1 MLRVN
6 SAEALRFRLRTKRG
20 TEQQLE
26 KQKKD
31 MQETSNPVRIGIEGV
46 FYSLE
51 HVPELVR
58 FGSKPAREIA
68 ANSNLD
74 ERLTGRLRSFSAAVA
89 YAPHQVF
96 IGNLSPEEL
105 RERKQPWYEY
115 LIDGAAAKGRFGD
128 LVGQESFYAL
138 LAQAD
143 QFKLVSF
150 DEAWAAYQSNL
161 FASPKPGQLKSA
173 GEIVGLHQKGALPL
187 RSGGKLV
194 GGFEEGHVE
203 DVNLSAEILL
213 ENLAAK
219 ATAAHALKSLCA
231 SLSVDPGEI
240 DHVISCSEEAIGD
253 RYNRGGGNLAKAIAE
268 QAGCVNAAGGDV
280 KSFCAGPMVAMVHG
294 ASLIQSGVCRN
305 VAVVAGGS
313 LAKLGMKF
321 QSHLEKGMP
330 ILEDVLASFAVLLS
344 AARKGQ
350 PCIRLDSAAFHRV
363 GAGAS
368 PQGMAE
374 ALAEAPL
381 KKLGLKL
388 TDVDCYA
395 VELHNPEIT
404 LPSGSGDVPRANY
417 RTLAALAVMRG
428 QIKKEQMEEFV
439 GERGM
444 IGYAPTQGHI
454 PSAVSYLGHALDALR
469 DGRIRNALFI
479 SKGSLFLG
487 RMTQL
492 SDGCSFLVERNES

>member
-1 MLRVN
+1 MDE
-6 SAEALRFRLRTKRG
+6 SSKA
-20 TEQQLE
+20 
-26 KQKKD
+26 
-31 MQETSNPVRIGIEGV
+31 VRIGIEAV
-46 FYSLE
+46 FYSLA

-58 FGSKPAREIA
+58 FGSKPARELA
-68 ANSNLD
+68 ANSKLD
-74 ERLTGRLRSFSAAVA
+74 EKLAARLRSFAAAVE
-89 YAPHQVF
+89 YPPHQVF
-96 IGNLSPEEL
+96 IGNLTPEEL
-105 RERKQPWYEY
+105 RAHKQPWYET
-115 LIDGAAAKGRFGD
+115 LIDGAPAQGRFGD
-128 LVGQESFYAL
+128 LVAQESFYAL
-138 LAQAD
+138 LAKAD
-143 QFKLVSF
+143 QFKLMSF
-150 DEAWAAYQSNL
+150 DETWAVSHSNL
-161 FASPKPGQLKSA
+161 FASPKPGQLKPA
-173 GEIVGLHQKGALPL
+173 GDIAALHQKGALPL

-194 GGFEEGHVE
+194 GCFEAAHAE
-203 DVNLSAEILL
+203 DVNLSADVLL

-231 SLSVDPGEI
+231 LLHIEASEI

-268 QAGCVNAAGGDV
+268 EAGCVNAAGGDV

-344 AARKGQ
+344 PARNGK

-363 GAGAS
+363 GAAGS

-374 ALAEAPL
+374 ALVEAPL
-381 KKLGLKL
+381 KRLGLTL
-388 TDVDCYA
+388 TDIDRYA

-428 QIKKEQMEEFV
+428 QINKDQMEEFV
-439 GERGM
+439 RERGM
-444 IGYAPTQGHI
+444 IGYAPTQGHV
-454 PSAVSYLGHALDALR
+454 PSAVSYLGHALQALC
-469 DGRIRNALFI
+469 DGRMRNALFV

-487 RMTQL
+487 RMTQM
-492 SDGCSFLVERNES
+492 SDGCSFLIECAES